1 MRPDEYIA
9 FDGFSLAELV
19 RRGEVAARAFTEA
32 AIERI
37 DSLNGRLNA
46 VVERGFAQALA
57 CLDLIGDAT
66 PLGGVPRRLADRR
79 AMRGAARRG
88 CPAAGI
94 FRMAR
99 ARTALEQ
106 QVG

>member
-1 MRPDEYIA
+1 MRPNEYIA

-66 PLGGVPRRLADRR
+66 PLGEDARLLTFSAWLEREQPWSDRLDELRRRFL
-79 AMRGAARRG
+79 
-88 CPAAGI
+88 
-94 FRMAR
+94 
-99 ARTALEQ
+99 
-106 QVG
+106 